1 MLIDGVYPAGRRLL
15 CEGRSAVIA
24 TPEPSGET
32 TTPTATSPSE
42 PTLESP
48 FGPMKRYES
57 KRHPFSI
64 LYPATWSEE
73 PTDPNGAAVA
83 SFAGEQGTLLI
94 VEELVAREYIDLSG
108 PFAVVDYGKA
118 LLSSEY
124 GETLLSDTHF
134 EFVFGNLEEGPGGP
148 IYTMEF
154 TSFDATY
161 NVFNFIIGRI
171 AFQAIY
177 VTPIDRSEEL
187 EDLVDYLLSSFRLD

>member
-1 MLIDGVYPAGRRLL
+1 M
-15 CEGRSAVIA
+15 
-24 TPEPSGET
+24 
-32 TTPTATSPSE
+32 
-42 PTLESP
+42 
-48 FGPMKRYES
+48 
-57 KRHPFSI
+57 
-64 LYPATWSEE
+64 YPATWSEE

-118 LLSSEY
+118 LLS
-124 GETLLSDTHF
+124 DTHF

-161 NVFNFIIGRI
+161 NVFNFIIGRM